1 MAVVVVVPRDSAL
14 QFRLVTGTNPDTG
27 APVIESKTFNKI
39 KASAIE
45 QDAYDVATA
54 LVGLQKYPV
63 DEIRFEKESQLT
75 Q

>member
-1 MAVVVVVPRDSAL
+1 MAVVVVVPRDSSL
-14 QFRLVTGTNPDTG
+14 QLRMVTGTNPDTG
-27 APVIESKTFNKI
+27 APIIEGKTFNKV
-39 KASAIE
+39 KSSAIE

-54 LVGLQKYPV
+54 LVGLQKYPT